1 MIFIIVASLTRPL
14 VKAKIGK
21 HNSIKHLLHVSN
33 TLRISYFA
41 DQSSLVLFIEDS
53 LLINP
58 VDLHLISL
66 IYFFDRFVSILVV
79 LTLFQNKYHLDV
91 TWVLFILILFINLI
105 KLCWVFSS
113 RLLLTLSSKFFLF
126 LSSKFFLFLSYTLF
140 FYILLVG
147 KSLNWDANEEG

>member
-21 HNSIKHLLHVSN
+21 HYSVKHLLHVSN
-33 TLRISYFA
+33 AIGISYFA

-79 LTLFQNKYHLDV
+79 LTLFQNKYHLDAA
-91 TWVLFILILFINLI
+91 WVLFILILFINLI

-113 RLLLTLSSKFFLF
+113 RLLLTLSSKFF
-126 LSSKFFLFLSYTLF
+126 FLFLSYTLF

-147 KSLNWDANEEG
+147 ESLNWDAYKEG